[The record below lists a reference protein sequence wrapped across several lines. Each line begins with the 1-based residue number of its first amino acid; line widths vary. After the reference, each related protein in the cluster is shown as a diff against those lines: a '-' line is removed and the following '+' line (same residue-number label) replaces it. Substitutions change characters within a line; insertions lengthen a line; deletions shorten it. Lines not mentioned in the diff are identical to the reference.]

1 MKLCLKNA
9 KIGILDKEN
18 HWSIIDGNV
27 WVKDGI
33 IEYVGDQMVS
43 GYEEVDCENNLLL
56 PGFVN
61 AHTHSPM
68 TCFRSLADNKPLDKW
83 LNEQIF
89 PREALLTDEDM
100 YWFTKL
106 AILEYLS
113 SGVTSIFDM
122 YFAKEG
128 VAKACEEYGFRLTMC
143 GAVNDFVQ
151 SVPEMKELY
160 LKYHNYLD
168 GLIDYKLGF
177 HAQYTTDDALIGE
190 IAALAHELKEPVFT
204 HLSET
209 KKEVAD
215 CVTAYQKT
223 PLAYLCDKGIFDYG
237 GGIFH
242 GVYLSDEDISL
253 LKEKHIAVITNP
265 SSNLKLASGIA
276 NGDKLLKQ
284 EILMAIGT
292 DGAASNNALD
302 MFREM
307 YLTGTLSK
315 VINEDACAV
324 DATDVLKMACINGNL
339 LLGKADVGQIKAGYK
354 ADLVLL
360 DLKSPNMQPV
370 NHILENLVYA
380 GAKSNVKFTMVNG
393 KILYRDGSYLLPDS
407 PYTVYNHCNDIVK
420 RKF

>member
-1 MKLCLKNA
+1 
-9 KIGILDKEN
+9 
-18 HWSIIDGNV
+18 
-27 WVKDGI
+27 
-33 IEYVGDQMVS
+33 
-43 GYEEVDCENNLLL
+43 
-56 PGFVN
+56 
-61 AHTHSPM
+61 
-68 TCFRSLADNKPLDKW
+68 
-83 LNEQIF
+83 
-89 PREALLTDEDM
+89 
-100 YWFTKL
+100 
-106 AILEYLS
+106 
-113 SGVTSIFDM
+113 
-122 YFAKEG
+122 
-128 VAKACEEYGFRLTMC
+128 MC

-215 CVTAYQKT
+215 CVTTYQKT
-223 PLAYLCDKGIFDYG
+223 PLAYLYDKGIFDYG

-242 GVYLSDEDISL
+242 GVYLTDEDISL

-276 NGDKLLKQ
+276 NVDKLLKQ

-360 DLKSPNMQPV
+360 DLKSLNMQPV

-393 KILYRDGSYLLPDS
+393 KILYRDGKYLLPDS